1 MGAVEQAMAR
11 REAEI
16 AEGRGMDAD
25 DLEILAREFDKV
37 RGAVGDAV
45 RIAESCLQIAR
56 RCAPD
61 LCEPISFL
69 IDELPADDDLDIIDV
84 GIREARG
91 EAVRDASTH

>member
-1 MGAVEQAMAR
+1 MGAVEQAIAR

-16 AEGRGMDAD
+16 AEGRGLDAD

-37 RGAVGDAV
+37 RGAVGDAAQT
-45 RIAESCLQIAR
+45 AERCLLLAR
-56 RCAPD
+56 QCAPD

-69 IDELPADDDLDIIDV
+69 IDELPADDDLDAIEV

-91 EAVRDASTH
+91 EAIRDASTH